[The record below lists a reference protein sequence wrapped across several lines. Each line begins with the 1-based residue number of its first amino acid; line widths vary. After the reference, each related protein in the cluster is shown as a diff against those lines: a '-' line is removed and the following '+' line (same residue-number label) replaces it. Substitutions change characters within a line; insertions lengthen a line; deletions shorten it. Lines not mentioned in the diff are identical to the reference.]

1 MQKKQKQ
8 NNRHDVNSINRYGN
22 PNATQGYFGGKSH
35 SHRRLVKQRQQKNRR
50 RKRKAEIVSVSVLSK
65 VLSLDKLSCPQ
76 IWNIEQEKDRE
87 KEKVGGRPAKL
98 NEKKGD
104 RDLKQEIKNKG
115 EIFCWKNNMKIL

>member
-1 MQKKQKQ
+1 M
-8 NNRHDVNSINRYGN
+8 
-22 PNATQGYFGGKSH
+22 
-35 SHRRLVKQRQQKNRR
+35 
-50 RKRKAEIVSVSVLSK
+50 SK

-104 RDLKQEIKNKG
+104 RDLEREIKKRRHFFN
-115 EIFCWKNNMKIL
+115 WKNNMKIL